1 MQATN
6 ESSKQHPKAE
16 QTQVVLNDLVREITA
31 SVSALSL
38 RQASRTGDDSSN
50 GGGTGQSA
58 PLSEEEGRELAAVI
72 ETLRQKV
79 VHLVNNLK
87 TLVPSLPEAKKA
99 ELMDDVAT
107 LETCSTSI
115 TTEQFEKFSS
125 QMLSIMAKIDKLLD
139 EVKPSWA

>member
-1 MQATN
+1 MAPMMQ
-6 ESSKQHPKAE
+6 SSEGSSQQPKSE
-16 QTQVVLNDLVREITA
+16 QTKAVLNDLVREITT

-38 RQASRTGDDSSN
+38 RQASRTGDDSGSP
-50 GGGTGQSA
+50 A
-58 PLSEEEGRELAAVI
+58 PPLSEEEGKELAAVI

-99 ELMDDVAT
+99 ELLEDVAL
-107 LETCSTSI
+107 LERCSTSI
-115 TTEQFEKFSS
+115 TTEQFEKFSA
-125 QMLSIMAKIDKLLD
+125 QMLSIMGKIDHLLD